1 MSVNNHGLPSRVPAI
16 AEIGRLLGDPA
27 VDDADKCAALQ
38 LLVQD
43 HADLDEVE
51 AQSALWAIAQMGNH
65 EQAQQALLAC
75 APQWLHMH
83 DAALPFMDCYQ
94 ALFGLQKTDE
104 ASAVELIGEP
114 VRLVEWSR
122 HNIKITTAEDLP
134 LAAAVL
140 KIN

>member
-16 AEIGRLLGDPA
+16 AEIGRLLGDPVVA
-27 VDDADKCAALQ
+27 DADKYAALQ

-51 AQSALWAIAQMGNH
+51 AQSALWAIAQMKGH
-65 EQAQQALLAC
+65 EQAEQAREALLTC
-75 APQWLHMH
+75 APQWLQMR

-104 ASAVELIGEP
+104 ARAVFAQLEILALQDAELAE
-114 VRLVEWSR
+114 RLAQLR
-122 HNIKITTAEDLP
+122 
-134 LAAAVL
+134 
-140 KIN
+140 

>member
-1 MSVNNHGLPSRVPAI
+1 MSVNSHGLPSRVPAI

-27 VDDADKCAALQ
+27 VADADKYAALQ

-51 AQSALWAIAQMGNH
+51 AQSALWAIAQMEGH
-65 EQAQQALLAC
+65 EQAEKAREALLTC
-75 APQWLHMH
+75 APQWLQMR

-104 ASAVELIGEP
+104 ARAVFAQLEILALQDAELAE
-114 VRLVEWSR
+114 RLAQLR
-122 HNIKITTAEDLP
+122 
-134 LAAAVL
+134 
-140 KIN
+140 

>member
-51 AQSALWAIAQMGNH
+51 VHAALWAIGQFGSSDSACAG
-65 EQAQQALLAC
+65 LLAC
-75 APQWLHMH
+75 SGAWLSSVDPAQLWLDTYQTVYGTGMAP
-83 DAALPFMDCYQ
+83 
-94 ALFGLQKTDE
+94 G
-104 ASAVELIGEP
+104 ASAAFAQLQ
-114 VRLVEWSR
+114 LLAQ
-122 HNIKITTAEDLP
+122 TDAD
-134 LAAAVL
+134 LAARLRRFSAT
-140 KIN
+140 

>member
-27 VDDADKCAALQ
+27 VADADKYAALQ

-51 AQSALWAIAQMGNH
+51 AQSALWAIAQMECH
-65 EQAQQALLAC
+65 EQAEQAREALLTC
-75 APQWLHMH
+75 APQWLQMR

-94 ALFGLQKTDE
+94 ALFGLQKADE
-104 ASAVELIGEP
+104 ASAVFAQLEMLSLQDAELAE
-114 VRLVEWSR
+114 RLAQWR
-122 HNIKITTAEDLP
+122 
-134 LAAAVL
+134 
-140 KIN
+140 

>member
-27 VDDADKCAALQ
+27 VADADKYAALQ

-51 AQSALWAIAQMGNH
+51 AQSALWAIAQMEGH
-65 EQAQQALLAC
+65 EQAEQAREALLTC
-75 APQWLHMH
+75 APQWLQMR

-94 ALFGLQKTDE
+94 ALFGLQKADE
-104 ASAVELIGEP
+104 ASAVFAQLEMLSLQDAELAE
-114 VRLVEWSR
+114 RLAQWR
-122 HNIKITTAEDLP
+122 
-134 LAAAVL
+134 
-140 KIN
+140 

>member
-16 AEIGRLLGDPA
+16 AEIGRLLGDPVVA
-27 VDDADKCAALQ
+27 DADKYAALQ

-51 AQSALWAIAQMGNH
+51 AQSALWAIAQMECH
-65 EQAQQALLAC
+65 EQAEQAREALLTC
-75 APQWLHMH
+75 APQWLQMR

-104 ASAVELIGEP
+104 ARAVFAQLEILALQDAELAE
-114 VRLVEWSR
+114 RLAQLR
-122 HNIKITTAEDLP
+122 
-134 LAAAVL
+134 
-140 KIN
+140 

>member
-16 AEIGRLLGDPA
+16 AEIGRLLGDPVVA
-27 VDDADKCAALQ
+27 DADKYAALQ

-51 AQSALWAIAQMGNH
+51 AQSALWAIAQMECH
-65 EQAQQALLAC
+65 EQAEQAREALLTC
-75 APQWLHMH
+75 APQWLQMR

-104 ASAVELIGEP
+104 ASAVFAQLEILALQDAELAE
-114 VRLVEWSR
+114 RLAQWR
-122 HNIKITTAEDLP
+122 
-134 LAAAVL
+134 
-140 KIN
+140 

>member
-27 VDDADKCAALQ
+27 VADADKYAALQ

-51 AQSALWAIAQMGNH
+51 AQSALWAIAQMEGH
-65 EQAQQALLAC
+65 EQAEKAREALLTC
-75 APQWLHMH
+75 APQWLQMR

-94 ALFGLQKTDE
+94 ALFGLQKTDA
-104 ASAVELIGEP
+104 ASAVLVQLEMLALQDAELAE
-114 VRLVEWSR
+114 RLAQLR
-122 HNIKITTAEDLP
+122 
-134 LAAAVL
+134 
-140 KIN
+140 

>member
-1 MSVNNHGLPSRVPAI
+1 MSVNSHGLPSRVPAI

-27 VDDADKCAALQ
+27 VADADKYAALQ

-65 EQAQQALLAC
+65 EQARQALLAC
-75 APQWLHMH
+75 APQWLHMR

-94 ALFGLQKTDE
+94 ALFGLQKTDA
-104 ASAVELIGEP
+104 ASAVLAQLEMQALQDAELAE
-114 VRLVEWSR
+114 RL
-122 HNIKITTAEDLP
+122 AQLY
-134 LAAAVL
+134 
-140 KIN
+140 

>member
-27 VDDADKCAALQ
+27 VADADKYAALQ

-51 AQSALWAIAQMGNH
+51 AQSALWAIAQLGAGH
-65 EQAQQALLAC
+65 EQAREVLLIC
-75 APQWLHMH
+75 APQWLQMG

-104 ASAVELIGEP
+104 ASAVFAQLEILALQDAELAE
-114 VRLVEWSR
+114 RLAQLR
-122 HNIKITTAEDLP
+122 
-134 LAAAVL
+134 
-140 KIN
+140 

>member
-27 VDDADKCAALQ
+27 VADADKYAALQ

-51 AQSALWAIAQMGNH
+51 AQSALWAIAQLGAGH
-65 EQAQQALLAC
+65 EQAEKAREALLTC
-75 APQWLHMH
+75 APQLLQMR

-94 ALFGLQKTDE
+94 ALFGLQKADE
-104 ASAVELIGEP
+104 ASAVFAQLEMQALQDSELAE
-114 VRLVEWSR
+114 RLAQLR
-122 HNIKITTAEDLP
+122 
-134 LAAAVL
+134 
-140 KIN
+140 

>member
-27 VDDADKCAALQ
+27 VADADKYAALQ

-51 AQSALWAIAQMGNH
+51 VQSALWAIAQMEGH
-65 EQAQQALLAC
+65 EQAEKAREALLTC

-94 ALFGLQKTDE
+94 ALFGLQKADE
-104 ASAVELIGEP
+104 ASAVFAQLEIQALQDAELAE
-114 VRLVEWSR
+114 RLAQLR
-122 HNIKITTAEDLP
+122 
-134 LAAAVL
+134 
-140 KIN
+140 

>member
-27 VDDADKCAALQ
+27 VADADKYAALQ

-51 AQSALWAIAQMGNH
+51 AQSALWAIAQMEGH
-65 EQAQQALLAC
+65 EQAEQAREALLTC
-75 APQWLHMH
+75 APQWLQMR

-104 ASAVELIGEP
+104 ARAVFAQLEILALQDAELAE
-114 VRLVEWSR
+114 RLAQLR
-122 HNIKITTAEDLP
+122 
-134 LAAAVL
+134 
-140 KIN
+140 

>member
-27 VDDADKCAALQ
+27 VADADKYAALQ

-51 AQSALWAIAQMGNH
+51 AQSALWAIAQMGGH
-65 EQAQQALLAC
+65 EQAEQAREALLIC
-75 APQWLHMH
+75 APQWLQMR

-94 ALFGLQKTDE
+94 ALFGLQKADE
-104 ASAVELIGEP
+104 ASAVFAQLEILALQDAELSE
-114 VRLVEWSR
+114 RLAQLR
-122 HNIKITTAEDLP
+122 
-134 LAAAVL
+134 
-140 KIN
+140 